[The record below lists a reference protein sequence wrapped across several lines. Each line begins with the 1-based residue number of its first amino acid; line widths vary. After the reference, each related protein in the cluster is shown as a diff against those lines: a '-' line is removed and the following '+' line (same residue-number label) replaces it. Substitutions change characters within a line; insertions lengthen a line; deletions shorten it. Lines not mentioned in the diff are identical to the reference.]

1 MLPVSL
7 SLTKTN
13 KMGRFILLI
22 KQSLLIIGADRS
34 LSLVDPVKNDRRSLK
49 KQLQSLGLTSP

>member
-22 KQSLLIIGADRS
+22 KQSLLIIGAD
-34 LSLVDPVKNDRRSLK
+34 
-49 KQLQSLGLTSP
+49 QSLGLASP